1 VAERL
6 VADWIQGFLAY
17 CDFNKEP
24 PPLFKIW
31 TAVSTIAAVL
41 QRKVY
46 LPWERNIYPNMYI
59 VLIGPPGCRKGTAMY
74 PAEQILNEFGM
85 IKLASEALT
94 REQLIRELKTS
105 GTMHVDPTT
114 QDTFFHASL
123 TIHSAE
129 LAVFL
134 GYRNSVLMS
143 DLCDW
148 YDCRDRW
155 RYSTK
160 TQGEDDV
167 IGVYVN
173 LLGATTPE
181 LLQGTMSVDA
191 IGSGLPSRIVFVY
204 ENNRGRRCPDAFITD
219 KERKIRDMLVRDLE
233 QIFQLCGTFKVSPE
247 YISAYTEYYLK
258 EGSDPPSVQDDRFS
272 GYCERRATHLRKLSM
287 ILNAA
292 RTNSMTLEL
301 QDFRA
306 AHELLIRT
314 EKKMPLTFA
323 GTGQNSQANILN
335 KAVMFIGGAGEM
347 TQQEL
352 MRLMYR
358 DVDFRTFEALIVHL
372 RNLGIIRVST
382 DAKGVTLL
390 KYIPPKQDKD
400 RGMFDL
406 QLEKES

>member
-1 VAERL
+1 MADRL
-6 VADWIQGFLAY
+6 IADWIQGFLAY
-17 CDFNKEP
+17 CDYNKEP

-31 TAVSTIAAVL
+31 TAISTIAAVL

-74 PAEQILNEFGM
+74 PAEQILNDFGM
-85 IKLASEALT
+85 IKLASEAT
-94 REQLIRELKTS
+94 TSENLIRELKNS
-105 GTMHVDPTT
+105 GTMHVDPAT

-155 RYSTK
+155 RYRTK

-167 IGVYVN
+167 VGVFVN

-181 LLQGTMSVDA
+181 LLQNTMSVDA

-204 ENNRGRRCPDAFITD
+204 ENARGRRCPDAFITD
-219 KERKIRDMLVRDLE
+219 KERTIKDMLVRDLD
-233 QIFQLCGTFKVSPE
+233 QIFQLCGTFKVSQE
-247 YISAYTEYYLK
+247 YLDAYTEYYLK
-258 EGSDPPSVQDDRFS
+258 EGAEANSVQDDRFS

-292 RTNSMTLEL
+292 RTNDMTITK
-301 QDFRA
+301 QDFLA

-323 GTGQNSQANILN
+323 GTGRNSQADILN

-358 DVDFRTFEALIVHL
+358 DVDFRTFEALIIHL
-372 RNLGIIRVST
+372 KQLGIVSAVT
-382 DAKGVTLL
+382 DAKGTTLL
-390 KYIPPKQDKD
+390 KYIPPRPDKG
-400 RGMFDL
+400 RGIFDM
-406 QLEKES
+406 QLDKED